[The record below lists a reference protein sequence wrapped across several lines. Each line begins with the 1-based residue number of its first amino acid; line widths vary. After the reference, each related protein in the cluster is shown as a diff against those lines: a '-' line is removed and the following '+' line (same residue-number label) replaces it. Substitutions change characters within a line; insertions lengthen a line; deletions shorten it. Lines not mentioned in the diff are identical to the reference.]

1 MMREQSANVDAKCDD
16 AATNEP
22 DDANSSTNQS
32 LSTHACMC
40 TWLHGC
46 RPAAPRL
53 KRQPR
58 RKGSSTAPRPRD
70 ARHGPFGPAGGGSST
85 SRGNAGKCDSLHK
98 AAAAAAEPNCS
109 ERALV
114 GADEAAGGGPHAF
127 RSQRLR
133 QLLGPR
139 SRDLKGDRER
149 RLMGPQGRKHVY
161 RRHHCGP
168 LSAVL

>member
-1 MMREQSANVDAKCDD
+1 M
-16 AATNEP
+16 
-22 DDANSSTNQS
+22 
-32 LSTHACMC
+32 
-40 TWLHGC
+40 
-46 RPAAPRL
+46 
-53 KRQPR
+53 
-58 RKGSSTAPRPRD
+58 
-70 ARHGPFGPAGGGSST
+70 
-85 SRGNAGKCDSLHK
+85 
-98 AAAAAAEPNCS
+98 AAAAAEPNCS

-161 RRHHCGP
+161 RMHHCEP